1 MSKKINKLNA
11 ISVILMALFAQN
23 AQASSYAEDQSQSM
37 TGRASMNGG
46 SLLQNSGGAEN
57 SAKTEVSVA
66 SVSDKG
72 AVPLSDNGSKMKSQN
87 EEPSQQN
94 NSNSSLI
101 QGLIKQATFWHD
113 KQQHDRAM
121 QSLKRVLISDPHNE
135 ECLYLMSLWSF
146 EVKDNE
152 NAKLYRD
159 KLYKLSPGSTYILQ
173 LDNQRNMQS
182 LSSDQLN
189 HARALASSGNVTA
202 ALVEYQKLFTGVMP
216 PKELVSEYYLTMS
229 GDPNYYQ
236 RALTGLINYI
246 KSNSNDVNAQ
256 ITYGKI
262 LSYRQSSIRK
272 GISVLAYYAPKSQD
286 ADKALRQ
293 ALLWL
298 EPEQKDEKFYSDYA
312 SRHPDDDE
320 VKSHFD
326 ATIIGGL
333 TKKAYDKSSSDK
345 LDAIHDF
352 EKILSKNPSNQ
363 DALEAIGYL
372 HLELK
377 NYVKAHEYLSKAA
390 ALGGSKKAKLEHD
403 AILAL
408 SSSYLATGN
417 YSEALAQLD
426 KVLQVNSYD
435 VGALLAKADILKKQ
449 GKTAQAELA
458 LTTVLAADSSN
469 AGANEM
475 LYYLYRDSGKSEKA
489 QALLSTM
496 PVSLA
501 DKIRSATAAKAYVDP
516 IPPIR
521 ESANRKVTSGDIPG
535 AIEVLQQGLN
545 KYPNA
550 SWLHYDLGRLLKRQG
565 YDAGASSQISY
576 LTRDNATDEDL
587 LAAAS
592 LLSEFKQYS
601 QADNAVRRI
610 RKNTAAV
617 TALKEDIAVNRTFSQ
632 VEMYVKT
639 GNTSAAL
646 NTLRMMN
653 LNESRLSNT
662 QLSHLAFLYLR
673 SGDPNK
679 ALGLA
684 DEVASRPMDSNASI
698 SDYSDVITVYN
709 ETGNE
714 DKARMF
720 SENQQLLA
728 NSNYSDIEKLATGD
742 AVRKADALRNLN
754 RYADAYDVIYPL
766 ILKDPDNP
774 ALRMAMA
781 RIYQDNGMFSES
793 YKLYEEV
800 LSSNADDQEAL
811 QGAINASLAS
821 EDYDTASV
829 LAMRLKNTDDPKV
842 LTLLARIDNKN
853 KDYRDAIEKLNRARS
868 LIDSR
873 YDYASAN
880 NTEDPDLSV
889 ASSSRAPNNP
899 FANRTNSSSI
909 MKTKVVLPWEN
920 KKAVS
925 SYSSGMSST
934 EKRDALNE
942 INFMLR
948 DLKDKVATTAR
959 ISVEGR
965 QKDGED
971 GMSKL
976 EGISV
981 PVTVSTP
988 VLGGPKLELTA
999 RMDSFSAGSIL
1010 PSSSNEFGTNA
1021 LNVGVQNLVTRVNTL
1036 KETYSSLTDAGN
1048 INAFMV
1054 QTGLDKIEDQTDVT
1068 KLLTGELLDAGD
1080 FSLQSAQGRQRL
1092 MQYFAQFNDVRA
1104 IMKAVNSVQSANAV
1118 MVDAKAKKKTGV
1130 GFAAALSD
1138 DNYRLDFGITP
1149 VGKDGTTVVGG
1160 AYFKLPLSAYS
1171 ELRFKG
1177 ERRAMTDSLLS
1188 YFGYEDRMSGTYWGG
1203 VTKNGGSVEYAY
1215 DDGFI
1220 GSSVEA
1226 NAYRYL
1232 GKNVL
1237 SNTSYGLKSN
1247 LYVHPFKPTMYE
1259 DMTVGLSLSYDNFS
1273 HNENHF
1279 TLGHGGYFSPQNY
1292 YIASIPF
1299 TYMKRTDDLKFTA
1312 NIALGYQSYKENE
1325 EDYFPTNRQ
1334 YQSDL
1339 NMLNSF
1345 GLAPYA
1351 KFPSKSE
1358 SGIGGS
1364 AKLNLDYYL
1373 LDDLVVG
1380 GSLNYNTFG
1389 DYNEMYEMLYIKS
1402 VIGGH

>member
-1 MSKKINKLNA
+1 MNGMSKKFNKLNA
-11 ISVILMALFAQN
+11 ISVILMALVAQD
-23 AQASSYAEDQSQSM
+23 AAASSYADDQSSSM
-37 TGRASMNGG
+37 SGRAAMSGG
-46 SLLQNSGGAEN
+46 SLQQNSKQEN
-57 SAKTEVSVA
+57 TSAGTNV
-66 SVSDKG
+66 
-72 AVPLSDNGSKMKSQN
+72 KSQKVS
-87 EEPSQQN
+87 EESAQPVQESGN
-94 NSNSSLI
+94 NSNLI
-101 QGLIKQATFWHD
+101 KGLIKQATFWHD

-229 GDPNYYQ
+229 GDPNFYQ
-236 RALTGLINYI
+236 RALTGLVNYI

-262 LSYRQSSIRK
+262 LSYRQSTIRK
-272 GISVLAYYAPKSQD
+272 GISVLAFYAPKSQD
-286 ADKALRQ
+286 ADKSLRQ

-298 EPEQKDEKFYSDYA
+298 NPEQSDEKFYSDYA
-312 SRHPDDDE
+312 SRHPNDSE
-320 VKSHFD
+320 VKAHYDS
-326 ATIIGGL
+326 TIIGGL

-352 EKILSKNPSNQ
+352 EKILAKNPNNQ

-372 HLELK
+372 HLEMK
-377 NYVKAHEYLSKAA
+377 NYVKAHDYLSKAA
-390 ALGGSKKAKLEHD
+390 SLGGSKKAKLEHD
-403 AILAL
+403 ATLAL
-408 SSSYLATGN
+408 ASSYSATGN

-426 KVLQVNSYD
+426 KVLKNDSYD
-435 VGALLAKADILKKQ
+435 AGALLTKADILKKQ
-449 GKTAQAELA
+449 GNTAQAELA

-475 LYYLYRDSGKSEKA
+475 LYYLYRDSGKSDKA
-489 QALLSTM
+489 TALLSTM
-496 PVSLA
+496 PVTLA
-501 DKIRSATAAKAYVDP
+501 DKIRNATAAKAYVDP

-521 ESANRKVTSGDIPG
+521 EKAQRKATSGDISG

-545 KYPNA
+545 KYPKA
-550 SWLHYDLGRLLKRQG
+550 SWLHYDLGRLLKQQG
-565 YDAGASSQISY
+565 YEVGSNSQISY
-576 LTRDNATDEDL
+576 LSRDNASDEDL

-601 QADNAVRRI
+601 KAGEVASRI
-610 RKNTAAV
+610 RKNTPEL
-617 TALKEDIAVNRTFSQ
+617 TALKNDIAVNLTFSQ
-632 VEMYVKT
+632 VEMYEKT
-639 GNTSAAL
+639 GNTQAAL
-646 NTLRMMN
+646 NTLRMVN
-653 LNESRLSNT
+653 LNEARLSNT
-662 QLSHLAFLYLR
+662 QLAHLSFLYLKA
-673 SGDPNK
+673 GDPNK
-679 ALGLA
+679 ALSLA
-684 DEVASRPMDSNASI
+684 DDVASRPMDNDASI

-714 DKARMF
+714 DRARMF

-742 AVRKADALRNLN
+742 AIRKADALRNLN
-754 RYADAYDVIYPL
+754 RYADAYDAIYPL
-766 ILKDPDNP
+766 ISKDPDNP
-774 ALRMAMA
+774 SLRMAMA
-781 RIYQDNGMFSES
+781 RIYQDNGMYNES
-793 YKLYEEV
+793 YKLYEDV
-800 LSSNADDQEAL
+800 LSSNADNQEAL
-811 QGAINASLAS
+811 QGAINASLAN

-829 LAMRLKNTDDPKV
+829 LAMRLQNTDDPKV

-880 NTEDPDLSV
+880 NVKDPDLSV
-889 ASSSRAPNNP
+889 TSTSRAPNNP
-899 FANRTNSSSI
+899 FANKTNSSSI

-920 KKAVS
+920 KKANA
-925 SYSSGMSST
+925 SYSYDMT
-934 EKRDALNE
+934 PTQKRDALNE

-948 DLKDKVATTAR
+948 DLKDKVATTAN

-976 EGISV
+976 QGISV

-988 VLGGPKLELTA
+988 VLGGPKLDLTA
-999 RMDSFSAGSIL
+999 RLDSFSAGSIL
-1010 PSSSNEFGTNA
+1010 PDSSNDFGTNA
-1021 LNVGVQNLVTRVNTL
+1021 LNVGVQNLVTRINTL
-1036 KETYSSLTDAGN
+1036 KETYSSLTEPGD
-1048 INAFMV
+1048 IKAFMT
-1054 QTGLDKIEDQTDVT
+1054 QNGLNKIEDQEDVT
-1068 KLLTGELLDAGD
+1068 KLLTGDLLDAED
-1080 FSLQSAQGRQRL
+1080 FSLQSAKGRQRL
-1092 MQYFAQFNDVRA
+1092 MEYFAQFKDVRA
-1104 IMKAVNSVQSANAV
+1104 VMKAVNNLQTANAV
-1118 MVDAKAKKKTGV
+1118 MADAKAKKKTGV

-1138 DNYRLDFGITP
+1138 DSYKLDFGVTP
-1149 VGKDGTTVVGG
+1149 IGKDGTTVVGG
-1160 AYFKLPLSAYS
+1160 AYFNIPLSAYS

-1220 GSSVEA
+1220 GTSLEA
-1226 NAYRYL
+1226 DAYRYL

-1237 SNTSYGLKSN
+1237 SNSSYGLKSA

-1259 DMTVGLSLSYDNFS
+1259 DMTVGLSLSYENFS

-1279 TLGHGGYFSPQNY
+1279 SFGHGGYFSPQNY

-1339 NMLNSF
+1339 EMLNRL
-1345 GLAPYA
+1345 GLAPYS
-1351 KFPSKSE
+1351 KFLSKSE

>member
-1 MSKKINKLNA
+1 MSKTINKLNA
-11 ISVILMALFAQN
+11 ISVILMALLTHDAT
-23 AQASSYAEDQSQSM
+23 AASSYAEDQSQSM
-37 TGRASMNGG
+37 SGRAAMRGG
-46 SLLQNSGGAEN
+46 
-57 SAKTEVSVA
+57 SVA
-66 SVSDKG
+66 SNNAQAATENRATNTQSQSAQQAQSDQ
-72 AVPLSDNGSKMKSQN
+72 APALNN
-87 EEPSQQN
+87 N
-94 NSNSSLI
+94 NSNLI
-101 QGLIKQATFWHD
+101 QGLIKQANFWHD

-121 QSLKRVLISDPHNE
+121 QSLQRVLISDPHNE

-236 RALTGLINYI
+236 RALTGLVNYI
-246 KSNSNDVNAQ
+246 KTNANDVNAQ

-262 LSYRQSSIRK
+262 LSYRQSTIRK

-298 EPEQKDEKFYSDYA
+298 DPEQNDEKYYSDYA
-312 SRHPDDDE
+312 SRHPNDSE
-320 VKSHFD
+320 VKAHYDS
-326 ATIIGGL
+326 TIIGGM
-333 TKKAYDKSSSDK
+333 TKKAYDKSASDK

-352 EKILSKNPSNQ
+352 EKILAKNPNNQ

-377 NYVKAHEYLSKAA
+377 NYVKAHEYLAKAA
-390 ALGGSKKAKLEHD
+390 SLGGSKKDKLDHD
-403 AILAL
+403 ANLAAA
-408 SSSYLATGN
+408 SSYEATGN
-417 YSEALAQLD
+417 YKEALAQLD
-426 KVLQVNSYD
+426 SILQKNAYD
-435 VGALLAKADILKKQ
+435 VDALLTKADILKKQ
-449 GKTAQAELA
+449 GNVAQAELA
-458 LTTVLAADSSN
+458 LTTVLAADSTN

-489 QALLSTM
+489 KGLLATM

-501 DKIRSATAAKAYVDP
+501 DKIRNATASKAYVDP

-521 ESANRKVTSGDIPG
+521 ESAQRKASTGDVSG
-535 AIEVLQQGLN
+535 AIETLQQGLN
-545 KYPNA
+545 KYPKA
-550 SWLHYDLGRLLKRQG
+550 SWLHYDLGRLLKQQG
-565 YDAGASSQISY
+565 YEAGASSQISY
-576 LTRDNATDEDL
+576 LTRDNANDEDL

-601 QADNAVRRI
+601 QADNAVSRI
-610 RKNTAAV
+610 RKDTPQV
-617 TALKEDIAVNRTFSQ
+617 KALKEELAINRTFSQ
-632 VEMYVKT
+632 VELYEKA
-639 GNTSAAL
+639 GNSQAAL

-653 LNESRLSNT
+653 LNEASLSNT
-662 QLSHLAFLYLR
+662 QLSHLAFLYLKA
-673 SGDPNK
+673 GDPNK
-679 ALGLA
+679 ALSLA
-684 DEVASRPMDSNASI
+684 DTVAARPMDLDASI
-698 SDYSDVITVYN
+698 SDYADLITVYN
-709 ETGNE
+709 QTGNE

-728 NSNYSDIEKLATGD
+728 NSNYSDIEKIATGD

-766 ILKDPDNP
+766 ISKDPENP

-781 RIYQDNGMFSES
+781 RIYQDNGMYNES
-793 YKLYEEV
+793 YKLYEQV
-800 LSSNADDQEAL
+800 LSVNADNQEAL
-811 QGAINASLAS
+811 QGAINASLAN
-821 EDYDTASV
+821 EDYDTATV
-829 LAMRLKNTDDPKV
+829 LAMKLQNTDDPKV

-853 KDYRDAIEKLNRARS
+853 KDYRDALEKLNRARA

-880 NTEDPDLSV
+880 NVEDPDLSV
-889 ASSSRAPNNP
+889 ASTSRAPNNP
-899 FANRTNSSSI
+899 FANKSNSSEI
-909 MKTKVVLPWEN
+909 MKTKVILPWEN
-920 KKAVS
+920 KKANS
-925 SYSSGMSST
+925 SYSYNMSPT
-934 EKRDALNE
+934 EKRNSLNE
-942 INFMLR
+942 INFMIR
-948 DLKDKVATTAR
+948 DLKDKVATTASV
-959 ISVEGR
+959 SVEGR

-976 EGISV
+976 QGISV

-988 VLGGPKLELTA
+988 VLGGLKLDLTA
-999 RMDSFSAGSIL
+999 RMDSFSAGTVL

-1021 LNVGVQNLVTRVNTL
+1021 LNVGVQNLVTRINAL
-1036 KETYSSLTDAGN
+1036 KESYSKLTDAGN

-1054 QTGLDKIEDQTDVT
+1054 QNGLDKIKDQADVA
-1068 KLLTGELLDAGD
+1068 KLLQGRLLNAAD

-1092 MQYFAQFNDVRA
+1092 MQYFAQFKDVRA
-1104 IMKAVNSVQSANAV
+1104 VMKAVNNLQSANAV
-1118 MVDAKAKKKTGV
+1118 MADAKAKRKTGV

-1138 DNYRLDFGITP
+1138 DNYKLDFGITP
-1149 VGKDGTTVVGG
+1149 VGKEGTTVVGG
-1160 AYFKLPLSAYS
+1160 TYFKIPLSAYS

-1203 VTKNGGSVEYAY
+1203 VTKNGGSIEYAY
-1215 DDGFI
+1215 DDGFV
-1220 GSSVEA
+1220 GASLET

-1237 SNTSYGLKSN
+1237 SNSSYGLKST
-1247 LYVHPFKPTMYE
+1247 LYVHPFKTTMYE
-1259 DMTVGLSLSYDNFS
+1259 DMTVGLSLSYDNYS

-1325 EDYFPTNRQ
+1325 EDYFPTNKQ

-1339 NMLNSF
+1339 NMLKDF
-1345 GLAPYA
+1345 GLAPYSR
-1351 KFPSKSE
+1351 FPSKSE

-1402 VIGGH
+1402 VLGGH